1 MSHLRDL
8 QRLRNTRNNFQ
19 IKRNSHHVPEQRH
32 SRHQELFAMP
42 DILTRNIDMDFEQQ
56 DPYSKYLHSK

>member
-42 DILTRNIDMDFEQQ
+42 DILTRNIDMDF
-56 DPYSKYLHSK
+56 

>member
-19 IKRNSHHVPEQRH
+19 LKRNSHHQPDTRQQRNKDPY
-32 SRHQELFAMP
+32 AMP
-42 DILTRNIDMDFEQQ
+42 EIHTRNFEMDFQE
-56 DPYSKYLHSK
+56 DGYTKYLNSK